1 MTTSFNNT
9 LEYILIDR
17 ENVEIKLSKASVK
30 LNEAQPVSKRTNFRT
45 VADMQSGKFRRMFDR
60 HKVAYRH

>member
-17 ENVEIKLSKASVK
+17 ENAEIKLSKASVK
-30 LNEAQPVSKRTNFRT
+30 LNEALPVIKRSSFRT
-45 VADMQSGKFRRMFDR
+45 IADMGEGKFRRMFDR
-60 HKVAYRH
+60 HKAAYRY